1 MLRGV
6 VTDYRVVLHVMML
19 FNEIVLFVYDP
30 VFDSI
35 VWGSYSVFSVMTRQI
50 IDAKTLI
57 LVFKFCSMIFF
68 FLFYTI
74 YFYFTISQYIL
85 HFIL

>member
-30 VFDSI
+30 VCESI
-35 VWGSYSVFSVMTRQI
+35 VWDPIPSLG
-50 IDAKTLI
+50 
-57 LVFKFCSMIFF
+57 
-68 FLFYTI
+68 
-74 YFYFTISQYIL
+74 
-85 HFIL
+85 